1 MTPDA
6 DVTQL
11 LAVVEGMNVRSV
23 EEARL
28 LLYELQARAEH
39 LASQHV
45 LPETDPFQPASTWI
59 DDPEFFGGTNLR
71 PAIREHFVNIF
82 DDKYMG
88 ALCMW
93 GKGGGKSYMAGVAI
107 ARMTYEVLV
116 GIRDG
121 WFYEGNELEPGTLI
135 NIPVLSI
142 KAEQA
147 KKVVFRYAQQFIE
160 NAPWFSSQ
168 FELVPTAGKLK
179 FLDYAGEEIPLEVHA
194 ATSEDRG
201 VLGEALYGYVL
212 DEFDFFPETVT
223 EAGLRRAEDLD
234 LLAFTQM
241 LTRCPRHHG
250 KAVRITSPS
259 WSGGVAMTWIEEAT
273 KTSDE
278 RLYVSRASAWE
289 LDGSE
294 HVNWKPYCEPPIEVP
309 ERYWAAFDR
318 DPEQSKRHIGAMPS
332 AALAPFDG
340 LAEKIMGGVGGATPP
355 EPPPPDG
362 RGPDPEHLDP
372 VVYVGEGDDE
382 TPIIGIADWFQPIP
396 HAEYFVHF
404 DYSTTS
410 NATGIGMAHCD
421 FDPYALE
428 GADDKIR
435 VVVDIAA
442 RVTPQ
447 EVGGRISFE
456 RCRQLVYHLR
466 ARGFNIALV
475 STDGFESEDT
485 RQLLSTQGITTALV
499 SVDKKIEPYGT
510 LKGLIHARKLQY
522 GDTYWLREYR
532 HLELKLGKKV
542 EHPVNGSKDV
552 ADSVAGCTYM
562 ASLHGR
568 QIVSTDVT
576 GGGAADEASAARA
589 EDTKKMLDGV
599 LADGLK
605 NLEDLRKRM
614 PI

>member
-1 MTPDA
+1 MTPPDA
-6 DVTQL
+6 ARL

-39 LASQHV
+39 LAAQRV

-59 DDPEFFGGTNLR
+59 DDPEFFGGVNLR
-71 PAIREHFVNIF
+71 LPIREHFVNVF
-82 DDKYMG
+82 DDKYLG
-88 ALCMW
+88 AVCMW
-93 GKGGGKSYMAGVAI
+93 GKGGGKSYWAGGCV

-121 WFYEGNELEPGTLI
+121 WFWEGNELEPGTLI
-135 NIPVLSI
+135 NIPVMSVSA
-142 KAEQA
+142 KQA

-160 NAPWFSSQ
+160 KSPWFSSQ
-168 FELVPTAGKLK
+168 FEVVPTATTLK
-179 FLDYAGEEIPLEVHA
+179 FLDYQGDEIPLEVHA

-201 VLGEALYGYVL
+201 ILGEAIYGYVL

-250 KAVRITSPS
+250 KAIRITSPS
-259 WSGGVAMTWIEEAT
+259 WAGGVAMTMIEEAT
-273 KTSDE
+273 KTGDE
-278 RLYVSRASAWE
+278 RLYVSRAATWE
-289 LDGSE
+289 LDGVE

-309 ERYWAAFDR
+309 ERYWPSFDR
-318 DPEQSKRHIGAMPS
+318 DAETSKRHLGAMPS
-332 AALAPFDG
+332 AALQPFDG

-355 EPPPPDG
+355 EPPPPEG
-362 RGPDPEHLDP
+362 RGPDPDHQDP
-372 VVYVGEGDDE
+372 IIHVGEGDDE
-382 TPIIGIADWFQPIP
+382 TPIISIADWFKPVA

-404 DYSTTS
+404 DYSTVS

-442 RVTPQ
+442 RVMPQ

-485 RQLLSTQGITTALV
+485 RQLLSAQGVQTALV

-510 LKGLIHARKLQY
+510 LKGLIHERKLVY

-542 EHPVNGSKDV
+542 EHPVNGSKDTSD
-552 ADSVAGCTYM
+552 AVAGCTYM

-568 QIVSTDVT
+568 QIVSTEVT
-576 GGGAADEASAARA
+576 GGEPIDEASVARA
-589 EDTKKMLDGV
+589 KATKETLDGV
-599 LADGLK
+599 LSDGLE
-605 NLEDLRKRM
+605 NLKKLREKL